1 MTYRYKIID
10 ASAGT
15 GKTFSL
21 RKNILLKLL
30 SNDNFTFKQILALTF
45 TNKASNEMKQAILF
59 DLFQISNNPQESDV
73 LVEIE
78 KEKKITNVKS
88 KAQKILKRI
97 LNNFSFFQIS
107 TLDKFN
113 HRLIRCFST
122 ELGLSN
128 DFELIVDGDEY
139 TDLLIF
145 EFLDNIND
153 NEHLLKLITDYSINK
168 VLDEKSWDID
178 YEMRVLIQLIFDETN
193 YFNFLKLSEETN
205 LNFPQ
210 IKKNLLEI
218 IKNQQESIQEN
229 AKEYFSLIEEKQEY
243 VFVYL
248 TNFMTS
254 ILDNKIQNLKTD
266 SISTRILNNEIF
278 KKTYKHPEKDSIT
291 NKIVEITERIIQ
303 SVQSY
308 SFYNNILKN
317 LDLNELATEIIKF
330 SNSFQIESNILFI
343 SDFNKKINKEILKQD
358 TPYIYE
364 KLSVRFKDYF
374 IDEFQDTSKL
384 QWQNLIPLSSHSM
397 TNQEHGEDFGSL
409 FLVGDP
415 KQSIYRWRGAS
426 PEIFNSLKQK
436 SPFFIKPDLA
446 EKTENFRSGKNIVEF
461 NNKFF
466 KFISNKINIASVDE
480 SFKNLDQVSNKDIEG
495 QTTITFIDKDND
507 IDESTQNLV
516 LSMVLDKIAQGFSL
530 KDIAI
535 ICRTNKQC
543 NKISSYLVKKNIKIK
558 SDEISSFTECNEIE
572 VLVHFLRLKID
583 NNNKESQREI
593 LKLIAFKQNLTDKY
607 SFINSNLERD
617 MAYLFNEILQL
628 DLVKFLSLD
637 NYESVVYL
645 TQNLKLFDEHLL
657 YVQFL
662 LDEIIGFDITK
673 SYNKE
678 NFCDYWAKKKDKMK
692 ATFINDIDA
701 VDVLTIHKAKGMEY
715 ECVIL
720 PYFDFPLKS
729 SNFKVWIDSGLP
741 KTSTKLFVD
750 FNNSLKNFNSETKL
764 IYEDKNDEM
773 VLDSLNLMYVALSR
787 AIYQNH
793 VICTML
799 KSENLSS
806 ANGLCDLFCKEKKF
820 DKFDVESDYQYVWGK
835 SQKKNKNENTSS
847 ELIQSLGKRDVYD
860 SQITTRAL
868 NQSKKST
875 HFGNIFHEI
884 ISKIENQNQIE
895 VVINNFFNRGLI
907 SEEDRNK
914 IERMIKSVFNNKK
927 LKQFFETKEN
937 SYNER
942 EIYLLK
948 GEVIK
953 PDRIIFHS
961 KNNVSILDYKTG
973 KPKISDVNQI
983 KLYISKLEQNAY
995 NVNQALLVYLDE
1007 KLSVLD
1013 VVNVEPS

>member
-59 DLFQISNNPQESDV
+59 DLFQISNNPQGSDV

-78 KEKKITNVKS
+78 KEKNIKNVKS

-128 DFELIVDGDEY
+128 DFELIVDADEY

-153 NEHLLKLITDYSINK
+153 NEYLLKLITDYSINK

-193 YFNFLKLSEETN
+193 YFNFLKLSRETN

-210 IKKNLLEI
+210 LKNDLLEVI
-218 IKNQQESIQEN
+218 ISQKKSIQDK
-229 AKEYFSLIEEKQEY
+229 ATEYFSLIEDKQEY
-243 VFVYL
+243 IFVYL
-248 TNFMTS
+248 TNFMNS
-254 ILDNKIQNLKTD
+254 ILNNKIQNLKTNP
-266 SISTRILNNEIF
+266 ISTRILNNEIF

-291 NKIVEITERIIQ
+291 NNIVKILERIIQ
-303 SVQSY
+303 EIQSY
-308 SFYNNILKN
+308 TFYKNILKN
-317 LDLNELATEIIKF
+317 LDLNELAIEIIKF
-330 SNSFQIESNILFI
+330 SNAYQIESNILFI
-343 SDFNKKINKEILKQD
+343 SDFNKKINNEILKQD

-384 QWQNLIPLSSHSM
+384 QWQNLIPLSSHSI

-426 PEIFNSLKQK
+426 PEIFNSLKNK
-436 SPFFIKPDLA
+436 SPFFIKPDIT
-446 EKTENFRSGKNIVEF
+446 EKKENFRSGKNIVEF

-466 KFISNKINIASVDE
+466 KFISNRIKISSVNE
-480 SFKNLDQVSNKDIEG
+480 SFKSLDQLSTKNIEG
-495 QTTITFIDKDND
+495 QTTITFIDKDSNL
-507 IDESTQNLV
+507 DESTENLV
-516 LSMVLDKIAQGFSL
+516 LCMIMDKISEGFNF

-543 NKISSYLVKKNIKIK
+543 SKISSYLVNNNIKIK
-558 SDEISSFTECNEIE
+558 SDEISSFTQCEEIE
-572 VLVHFLRLKID
+572 VLIHFLRIKID
-583 NNNKESQREI
+583 INNKESQREI
-593 LKLIAFKQNLTDKY
+593 LKLIAFKENVKDRY
-607 SFINSNLERD
+607 SFINSNLD
-617 MAYLFNEILQL
+617 KDIAFLFNEIIQL
-628 DLVKFLSLD
+628 DLDKFLSLN
-637 NYESVVYL
+637 NYEAVVYL
-645 TQNLKLFDEHLL
+645 TQNLKLFDEQLL

-662 LDEIIGFDITK
+662 LDEIVGFEFTK

-678 NFCDYWAKKKDKMK
+678 NFCDYWGKKKEKMK

-729 SNFKVWIDSGLP
+729 SNFKVWVDANLLKSP
-741 KTSTKLFVD
+741 TKLFVD
-750 FNNSLKNFNSETKL
+750 FNSSLKNFNAETKL
-764 IYEDKNDEM
+764 IYEDKNNEM
-773 VLDSLNLMYVALSR
+773 ILDSLNLMYVALSR

-793 VICTML
+793 IICKPL
-799 KSENLSS
+799 KSENLLS
-806 ANGLCDLFCKEKKF
+806 ANGLCDAFCKEKQF
-820 DKFDVESDYQYVWGK
+820 DKFDSESNYQFIWGT
-835 SQKKNKNENTSS
+835 SHRKNKNETSLP
-847 ELIQSLGKRDVYD
+847 ELINRLEKIYVYD
-860 SQITTRAL
+860 SQITTSVL

-875 HFGNIFHEI
+875 YFGNIFHDI
-884 ISKIENQNQIE
+884 ISKIENKDQIE
-895 VVINNFFNRGLI
+895 IVINNFFNRGII
-907 SEEDRNK
+907 SKEIRNK
-914 IERMIKSVFNNKK
+914 MEKMIKSVFFNKK
-927 LKQFFETKEN
+927 LKNFFEHKKN

-942 EIYLLK
+942 EIYLHS

-953 PDRIIFHS
+953 PDKIIFHS
-961 KNNVSILDYKTG
+961 KNDVSILDYKTG
-973 KPKISDVNQI
+973 EPKKSDSIQI
-983 KLYISKLEQNAY
+983 MTYVSKLEKSSYQVKEAI
-995 NVNQALLVYLDE
+995 LVYIGE
-1007 KLSVLD
+1007 KLEIKELIKT
-1013 VVNVEPS
+1013 N